1 MMPAFGFGGEEKQIE
16 DGLKALAARIA
27 RS

>member
-16 DGLKALAARIA
+16 DGLKALAARFA
-27 RS
+27 PS